1 MDTIFEIDEIDTP
14 QPETVQEEKP
24 KKKEPK
30 IKKKKEMS
38 EERKQ
43 KLREQLSRGRKT
55 LADKRAKKKAEAEPK
70 KEKSQQE
77 EKVATT
83 IEKSQQEPK
92 VENIKIEVK
101 QKKNN
106 NDDLRNEISE
116 LKKLILEGRQPKEP
130 KVATTIEKSQQPK
143 KEKLIQVLETPKLIS
158 APIPIPKKKKRSIL
172 GGGMVLNL
180 SRF

>member
-1 MDTIFEIDEIDTP
+1 METIFEIDDVDTP
-14 QPETVQEEKP
+14 QPELAEEPK

-116 LKKLILEGRQPKEP
+116 LKKLILEGRKPKEEPVQPKIQA
-130 KVATTIEKSQQPK
+130 KQTEKP
-143 KEKLIQVLETPKLIS
+143 KEKLIQVLETPKLIPN
-158 APIPIPKKKKRSIL
+158 PIPIPKKKKRSIL

-180 SRF
+180 GGF

>member
-14 QPETVQEEKP
+14 QPETIEEEKP

-55 LADKRAKKKAEAEPK
+55 LADKRAKKKAEPK

-77 EKVATT
+77 EKVATRN
-83 IEKSQQEPK
+83 EKSQQEPK
-92 VENIKIEVK
+92 VENIKMEV
-101 QKKNN
+101 KKNN

-130 KVATTIEKSQQPK
+130 KVEPIQAKAVEKP

-158 APIPIPKKKKRSIL
+158 APIPIPQKKKRSLL

>member
-1 MDTIFEIDEIDTP
+1 MDTIFEIDDVETP
-14 QPETVQEEKP
+14 EPETAQEEPK

-55 LADKRAKKKAEAEPK
+55 LADKRAKKKAETPPK

-77 EKVATT
+77 EKVA
-83 IEKSQQEPK
+83 IRNEKSQQEPK
-92 VENIKIEVK
+92 VENIKMDIAK
-101 QKKNN
+101 QQNKNN

-116 LKKLILEGRQPKEP
+116 LKKLILEGRKPKEEPVQPK
-130 KVATTIEKSQQPK
+130 VEKPNQ
-143 KEKLIQVLETPKLIS
+143 KLIQVLETPKLIS

>member
-1 MDTIFEIDEIDTP
+1 METIFEIDDIETP
-14 QPETVQEEKP
+14 QPETAQEEKP

-70 KEKSQQE
+70 KEKSQQQAKQSE
-77 EKVATT
+77 EKVATRA
-83 IEKSQQEPK
+83 EKSQQEPK
-92 VENIKIEVK
+92 VENIKMDV
-101 QKKNN
+101 KKNN

-116 LKKLILEGRQPKEP
+116 LKKLILEGRKPKEEP
-130 KVATTIEKSQQPK
+130 PAKAVVEKP
-143 KEKLIQVLETPKLIS
+143 KEKLIQVVETPKVIS

-180 SRF
+180 DRF